1 MAEVQSLLVPN
12 DDSKVQRLRA
22 EVQLLR
28 FRSVTLRLTRVTS
41 TSRSP
46 VSSLLLVVTDS
57 ISKCDGTVVTHHG
70 FTAVQVQ
77 DVKFSYHGLREHTA

>member
-28 FRSVTLRLTRVTS
+28 FRR
-41 TSRSP
+41 
-46 VSSLLLVVTDS
+46 
-57 ISKCDGTVVTHHG
+57 CDGTVVTG
-70 FTAVQVQ
+70 YSRSTVTAGSRCEVQLSRVTGAHRMMSTC
-77 DVKFSYHGLREHTA
+77 VGKR

>member
-28 FRSVTLRLTRVTS
+28 FRSVTLQIVTS
-41 TSRSP
+41 YKQK
-46 VSSLLLVVTDS
+46 SSYCDFEDVTVQLSWVTAEVQLL
-57 ISKCDGTVVTHHG
+57 
-70 FTAVQVQ
+70 QVQ
-77 DVKFSYHGLREHTA
+77 GVKFSYHGLREHTG